1 MTMVLKLI
9 CVWVRS
15 GKGGVMEVS
24 SGWGGGVMSSIFIFN
39 YQQKEVGLASVSGTP
54 PIITIITKF
63 VLSFLGHLF
72 RS

>member
-1 MTMVLKLI
+1 
-9 CVWVRS
+9 
-15 GKGGVMEVS
+15 MEVS